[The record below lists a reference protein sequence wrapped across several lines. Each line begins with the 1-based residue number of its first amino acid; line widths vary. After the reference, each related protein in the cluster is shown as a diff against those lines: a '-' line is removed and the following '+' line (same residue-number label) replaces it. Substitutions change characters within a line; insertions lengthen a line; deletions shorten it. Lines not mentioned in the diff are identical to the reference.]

1 MKEKFKRILNLTG
14 AIAISATI
22 SLCGTPILA
31 EAAVPPEKALCTDL
45 KTELEND
52 KVTSSTTVISSE
64 FISTTYEKD
73 GGKLIEDYIV
83 SGHTFSILIPKKNKD
98 ASLKQVDGAIRN
110 NCNNKITYRYDG
122 NSSKY
127 PNYIRYVIYTN
138 PSYIAKGIDVSAW
151 QEEID
156 WEEASKH
163 IDFAILRVMDAISR
177 DENGD
182 FLLDGYIERNLEE
195 CKKYNVPV
203 GVYWFSRAT
212 TEEEAIKEA
221 NKVLEVLGDK
231 YLNYPVYID
240 VEGPEQLSL
249 DDEQLKKV
257 ITAANETIRDGGY
270 YPAVYI
276 NNSIKHR
283 IDGLP
288 YDLWLTSSPTYNND
302 TNIEDFNKKD
312 FDVYYKATT
321 EEHSW
326 QYCSTGKIPGI
337 EGNVDF
343 DYIAGLSQ
351 YKVSVNT
358 TKQK

>member
-1 MKEKFKRILNLTG
+1 MNETIKKILNITG
-14 AIAISATI
+14 AIAISATLGLY
-22 SLCGTPILA
+22 SLPSMAQAA
-31 EAAVPPEKALCTDL
+31 ENKEKPLCTDL
-45 KTELEND
+45 ITALEND
-52 KVTSSTTVISSE
+52 KVTDSTTVISSE
-64 FISTTYEKD
+64 FISTTYKKD
-73 GGKLIEDYIV
+73 GGQLIGDYIV
-83 SGHTFSILIPKKNKD
+83 SGNTFTVLVPKKNKNT
-98 ASLKQVDGAIRN
+98 SLKQIDGAIRN

-163 IDFAILRVMDAISR
+163 IDFAILRVMDAISK
-177 DENGD
+177 DDNGD
-182 FLLDGYIERNLEE
+182 FQIDRYIERNLEE

-212 TEEEAIKEA
+212 TEDEAIKEA
-221 NKVLEVLGDK
+221 DKVLEVLGDE

-249 DDEQLKKV
+249 DDEQLKRV

-302 TNIEDFNKKD
+302 THIEDFNEQD

-343 DYIAGLSQ
+343 DYVAGLSQ
-351 YKVSVNT
+351 YKVAVNT

>member
-1 MKEKFKRILNLTG
+1 MNETVRRILNLTG
-14 AIAISATI
+14 AIAISAT
-22 SLCGTPILA
+22 LGLYAMVPMA
-31 EAAVPPEKALCTDL
+31 EAAQTKEKPLCTNL
-45 KTELEND
+45 MAELEKD
-52 KVTSSTTVISSE
+52 KVTESTTVISSE
-64 FISTTYEKD
+64 FISTTYKED
-73 GGKLIEDYIV
+73 GGQLIEDYIV
-83 SGHTFSILIPKKNKD
+83 SGHTFSVLVPKKNKD
-98 ASLKQVDGAIRN
+98 ASLKQIDGAIKN
-110 NCNNKITYRYDG
+110 NCDDKITYRYDG
-122 NSSKY
+122 NSTKY

-156 WEEASKH
+156 WAEASKH
-163 IDFAILRVMDAISR
+163 IDFAILRVMDAISK

-182 FLLDGYIERNLEE
+182 FQIDRYIERNLEE
-195 CKKYNVPV
+195 CRKYNVPV

-212 TEEEAIKEA
+212 TEDEAIREA
-221 NKVLEVLGDK
+221 NKVLEVLGDR

-240 VEGPEQLSL
+240 VECEEQLSL
-249 DDEQLKKV
+249 SDEQLKRV
-257 ITAANETIRDGGY
+257 ITAANETIREGGY

-288 YDLWLTSSPTYNND
+288 YDLWLTSGPTYNND
-302 TNIEDFNKKD
+302 TQIEDFNEQD

-326 QYCSTGKIPGI
+326 QYCSTGKVPGI
-337 EGNVDF
+337 DGNVDF

-351 YKVSVNT
+351 YKVAVNSS
-358 TKQK
+358 KQK